1 MREEKLRY
9 CDRYD
14 QYGSVETRFEAIAE
28 KESADIERI
37 WRISI

>member
-14 QYGSVETRFEAIAE
+14 QYGSVEVR
-28 KESADIERI
+28 SDCGERE
-37 WRISI
+37 R